1 MIIPLWYTY
10 YIPIRDKEDFMENNS
25 SGNKLLYVA
34 KKSAWAHRFRMIL
47 SIVLTALFALAGVAF
62 VTDPESTEIAVVS
75 FVIALIFLLVII
87 CTVIEASK
95 SEIRIYEKSIT
106 TRRGIFNVKETR
118 SVMTPV
124 IGVSVEQSFNGK
136 LFNYGNVV
144 IDKIGKGWD
153 IDCTYIK
160 KPKEF
165 KEFLQSLMD
174 NNDMSNVTMVMRN

>member
-10 YIPIRDKEDFMENNS
+10 NIPIRDKEAFMEKNT

-34 KKSAWAHRFRMIL
+34 KKSAWKHRFRMIL

-75 FVIALIFLLVII
+75 FVIALIFLLVIVF
-87 CTVIEASK
+87 TVIEASK

-136 LFNYGNVV
+136 LFNYGNIV
-144 IDKIGKGWD
+144 IDKMEKAGISTAL
-153 IDCTYIK
+153 ISRN
-160 KPKEF
+160 PKNSKNSF
-165 KEFLQSLMD
+165 SR
-174 NNDMSNVTMVMRN
+174 SWTTTT

>member
-1 MIIPLWYTY
+1 M
-10 YIPIRDKEDFMENNS
+10 
-25 SGNKLLYVA
+25 
-34 KKSAWAHRFRMIL
+34 
-47 SIVLTALFALAGVAF
+47 
-62 VTDPESTEIAVVS
+62 
-75 FVIALIFLLVII
+75 
-87 CTVIEASK
+87 
-95 SEIRIYEKSIT
+95 EIRIYEKSIT

-144 IDKIGKGWD
+144 IDKMGQGWD

-174 NNDMSNVTMVMRN
+174 NNDMSNVTMVMGN